1 MDAEVEARDEG
12 RLDGSEA
19 ADLGLSTGD
28 DDLEKLGDNGVDVV
42 VDGAERGD
50 EFWSWVGAEESIRS
64 DQYSPTQLMSDSPE
78 EDGDH
83 PVKVRLRLK
92 IHYQS

>member
-1 MDAEVEARDEG
+1 VRPALSTRYGVDDGVKDVEKLILQIELVAVDAEVEARGEG

-42 VDGAERGD
+42 VDGAERCD
-50 EFWSWVGAEESIRS
+50 EFWSWVGA
-64 DQYSPTQLMSDSPE
+64 
-78 EDGDH
+78 
-83 PVKVRLRLK
+83 
-92 IHYQS
+92 